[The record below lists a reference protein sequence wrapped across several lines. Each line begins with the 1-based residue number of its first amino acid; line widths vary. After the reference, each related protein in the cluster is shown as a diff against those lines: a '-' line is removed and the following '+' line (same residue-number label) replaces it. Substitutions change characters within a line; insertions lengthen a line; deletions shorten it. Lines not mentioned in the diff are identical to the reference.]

1 MTRSLT
7 ERRLTDVTNRLKR
20 AREELLVLDEQRA
33 ALAES
38 ADDLRIRAV
47 VAENTAV
54 DREHRDAQKH
64 VDAMDKSRIE
74 LAKRIADLQRS
85 QDELLNKLVPDPL

>member
-1 MTRSLT
+1 MRSLT
-7 ERRLTDVTNRLKR
+7 ERRLSDVTNRLKR
-20 AREELLVLDEQRA
+20 AREELSVLDEQRA

-47 VAENTAV
+47 VAETPGAE
-54 DREHRDAQKH
+54 REYRDAQRH

-85 QDELLNKLVPDPL
+85 QDELLDRLVPDPL